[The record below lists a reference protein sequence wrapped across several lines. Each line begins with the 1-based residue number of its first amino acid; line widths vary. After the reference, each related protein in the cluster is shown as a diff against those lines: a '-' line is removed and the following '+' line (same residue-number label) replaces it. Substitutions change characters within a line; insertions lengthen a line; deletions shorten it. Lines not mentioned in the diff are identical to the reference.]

1 MRARGLFVVLIL
13 AAGIVYLLWFVRTG
27 KKTLL
32 ETKVDQNVQA
42 HADLTKINMQ
52 ALQKIVIS
60 YMASEGQTPKS
71 LQDLRNSNLLGGGA
85 IDAWGKSIQYE
96 RLSDSSFRLISAGKD
111 GIFSTQDDI
120 VLEY

>member
-1 MRARGLFVVLIL
+1 MKARGLFVVFIL
-13 AAGIVYLLWFVRTG
+13 SAGIVYLLWFTRTAG
-27 KKTLL
+27 KTLL

-71 LQDLRNSNLLGGGA
+71 LQDLRDSGLLGGGS

>member
-1 MRARGLFVVLIL
+1 
-13 AAGIVYLLWFVRTG
+13 
-27 KKTLL
+27 
-32 ETKVDQNVQA
+32 VDQNVQA
-42 HADLTKINMQ
+42 HADLTRINMQ

-71 LQDLRNSNLLGGGA
+71 LQDLRDSGLLGGGS

>member
-1 MRARGLFVVLIL
+1 MKARGLFVVLIL
-13 AAGIVYLLWFVRTG
+13 AAGIVYLLWFARTG
-27 KKTLL
+27 EKTLL

-71 LQDLRNSNLLGGGA
+71 LQDLRNSSLLGGGA

>member
-1 MRARGLFVVLIL
+1 MRARGLFIVLIL
-13 AAGIVYLLWFVRTG
+13 SAGIVYLLWFAKTG

-42 HADLTKINMQ
+42 HADLTKVNMQ
-52 ALQKIVIS
+52 VLQKIVIS

-71 LQDLRNSNLLGGGA
+71 LQDLRNSSLLGGGA

>member
-1 MRARGLFVVLIL
+1 MKARGLFVVLIL
-13 AAGIVYLLWFVRTG
+13 SAGIVYLLWFTRTAG
-27 KKTLL
+27 KSLL

-71 LQDLRNSNLLGGGA
+71 LQDLRNSGLLGGGA

>member
-1 MRARGLFVVLIL
+1 MKARGLFVVLIL
-13 AAGIVYLLWFVRTG
+13 GAGIVYLLWFARTG

-42 HADLTKINMQ
+42 HADLTKVNMQ
-52 ALQKIVIS
+52 VLQKIVIS

-71 LQDLRNSNLLGGGA
+71 LQDLRNSSLLGGGA

>member
-1 MRARGLFVVLIL
+1 
-13 AAGIVYLLWFVRTG
+13 
-27 KKTLL
+27 L
-32 ETKVDQNVQA
+32 ETKMDQNVQA

-52 ALQKIVIS
+52 VLQKIVIS

-111 GIFSTQDDI
+111 GIFSTPDDI